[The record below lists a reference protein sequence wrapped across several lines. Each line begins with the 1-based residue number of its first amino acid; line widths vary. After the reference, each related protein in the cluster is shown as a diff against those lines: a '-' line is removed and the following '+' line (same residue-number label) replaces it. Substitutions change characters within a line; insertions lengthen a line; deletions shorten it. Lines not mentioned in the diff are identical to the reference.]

1 MENEIELLST
11 KIEERFMNLE
21 MKISYLEDFVN
32 QLQEVTVENQKIIEN
47 LRTENKILS
56 GKIQDL
62 QDNIEIPN
70 RKPPHY

>member
-1 MENEIELLST
+1 MDIIEKEKEN
-11 KIEERFMNLE
+11 EERFMNLE
-21 MKISYLEDFVN
+21 IKIAYLEDFVN
-32 QLQEVTVENQKIIEN
+32 QLQEVTVENQKTIEN

-62 QDNIEIPN
+62 QDNIDIPN

>member
-1 MENEIELLST
+1 MDIIEKEKEN
-11 KIEERFMNLE
+11 EERFMNLE
-21 MKISYLEDFVN
+21 IKIAYLEDFVN
-32 QLQEVTVENQKIIEN
+32 QLQEVTVENQKTIEN

-62 QDNIEIPN
+62 QDSIDIPN

>member
-1 MENEIELLST
+1 MDTIKKEKGN
-11 KIEERFMNLE
+11 EERFMNLE
-21 MKISYLEDFVN
+21 IKIAYLEDFVN
-32 QLQEVTVENQKIIEN
+32 QLQEVTVENQKTIEN

-62 QDNIEIPN
+62 QDNIDIPN